1 MGNSLILTN
10 QNAASSHQNEFIT
23 KVFMARGINIC
34 LMNINVV
41 QHPGKSIIEKI
52 SHDECRAEWYQLS
65 KTDGVIC
72 WWNKCLKIILTINLF
87 FSILDKQ
94 NLKGKVF
101 LKYVNDDQI
110 KLDKK
115 FNRQTLNDKFI
126 FYINFWLL
134 AHTTVLTTASDL
146 VITWI

>member
-1 MGNSLILTN
+1 M
-10 QNAASSHQNEFIT
+10 FI
-23 KVFMARGINIC
+23 
-34 LMNINVV
+34 
-41 QHPGKSIIEKI
+41 
-52 SHDECRAEWYQLS
+52 
-65 KTDGVIC
+65 
-72 WWNKCLKIILTINLF
+72 KIILTINLF

-134 AHTTVLTTASDL
+134 AHTTVLTTAPYL